1 MKTVYGTKTSA
12 YSIVAD
18 EDSKGHYMAYLYRGN
33 TCIYSDAKP
42 RKSLEIACR
51 KVIDNYI
58 KEGFEEYRKCNSL
71 VDEFMGE
78 PQTKRN
84 YWNEYRAKIKANE
97 LEELKKIAERGY

>member
-1 MKTVYGTKTSA
+1 MKTLYGSKNSR

-18 EDSKGHYMAYLYRGN
+18 EDEKGRFTAVLYRGDI
-33 TCIYSDAKP
+33 CIYSDAKP
-42 RKSLEIACR
+42 RKSLEVACR